1 METSYKEKTFR
12 SKLPVRKPRVKK
24 EAEIIPII
32 KSLISPVERR
42 AIKSGQAKLIAETEK
57 ASASTLQRA
66 IRSNLARKAVK
77 NTRATNAMNTAGDI
91 LSSSKINR
99 AIKSKI
105 ARNTVA
111 KMKTESDAITVPIP
125 KTKRAKKEKVVYKMS
140 YASALKEWNMGH
152 NRGMWCNPRKG
163 TDDHKAVMALRM

>member
-24 EAEIIPII
+24 EADIMPVIT
-32 KSLISPVERR
+32 SLISPVERK
-42 AIKSGQAKLIAETEK
+42 AIKAGQVKLIAETEK
-57 ASASTLQRA
+57 ASATKIQQA
-66 IRSNLARKAVK
+66 IRNNLARKAVK

-105 ARNTVA
+105 ARN
-111 KMKTESDAITVPIP
+111 K
-125 KTKRAKKEKVVYKMS
+125 
-140 YASALKEWNMGH
+140 
-152 NRGMWCNPRKG
+152 
-163 TDDHKAVMALRM
+163 